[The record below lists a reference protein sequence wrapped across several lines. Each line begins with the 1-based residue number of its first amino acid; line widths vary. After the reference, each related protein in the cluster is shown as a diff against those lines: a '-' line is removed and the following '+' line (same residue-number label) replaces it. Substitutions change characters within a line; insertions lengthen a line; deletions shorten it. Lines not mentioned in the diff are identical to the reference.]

1 MRERCARKFANL
13 LSRRPEAFR
22 HERNTA
28 SSRRGSLS
36 AIGVA
41 DTADLPNKI
50 SRCVNSSARVGQKSY
65 RSSINERE
73 DLLTRPIRG
82 AGVSPYV
89 SDTIGGR
96 ISRETSETSASTSQR
111 QSDRQVSR
119 GSPKEA
125 MKPLRILVVEDDL
138 MIGPLLAEMLEE
150 LGHVV
155 CAVEVDAAAAVA
167 AARRCHPDLMIVD
180 VGLGEASGI
189 AAVKEI
195 LKEGFVPHVFVTGD
209 ILSGLSLGPDAVLIQ
224 KPYRGADLVAAIA
237 RAIGSRAS

>member
-1 MRERCARKFANL
+1 MNATPPPAAVN
-13 LSRRPEAFR
+13 P
-22 HERNTA
+22 
-28 SSRRGSLS
+28 LS

-50 SRCVNSSARVGQKSY
+50 SRCVDSSARVGQKSY
-65 RSSINERE
+65 HSSINERE
-73 DLLTRPIRG
+73 DLPTKPIRG
-82 AGVSPYV
+82 AGVSPHV
-89 SDTIGGR
+89 SDTIGER
-96 ISRETSETSASTSQR
+96 ISREASETWASTSQR

-209 ILSGLSLGPDAVLIQ
+209 MLRGLSLGPDAVLIQ